1 MAARDG
7 KIQIRVFGVAGEPLS
22 APASNSRIDESVLRL
37 ARLIGRQMAREQF
50 EQQQSRAVQ
59 NHGSGMKKREPT

>member
-50 EQQQSRAVQ
+50 ERQQES
-59 NHGSGMKKREPT
+59 HGSGRKKREPV

>member
-7 KIQIRVFGVAGEPLS
+7 KIQIKVFGVAGEPLS
-22 APASNSRIDESVLRL
+22 APASNSRVDVSVLRL

-50 EQQQSRAVQ
+50 ERQQES
-59 NHGSGMKKREPT
+59 HGSSGRKKREPT

>member
-7 KIQIRVFGVAGEPLS
+7 KSQIRVFGVAGEPIS
-22 APASNSRIDESVLRL
+22 PPASSRIDEAVLRL

-50 EQQQSRAVQ
+50 EQQQTRPTK
-59 NHGSGMKKREPT
+59 NHGSGRNKQEPA

>member
-7 KIQIRVFGVAGEPLS
+7 KSQIRIFGVADEPIS
-22 APASNSRIDESVLRL
+22 APAGIRIDESVLRL

-50 EQQQSRAVQ
+50 ERQQSRPTK
-59 NHGSGMKKREPT
+59 NHGSGRKKQEPA